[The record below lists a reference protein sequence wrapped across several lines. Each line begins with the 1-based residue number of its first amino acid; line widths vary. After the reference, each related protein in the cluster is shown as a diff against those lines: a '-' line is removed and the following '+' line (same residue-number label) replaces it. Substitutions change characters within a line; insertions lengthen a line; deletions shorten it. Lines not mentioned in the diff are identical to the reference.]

1 MLDWTV
7 IITTIIVNEAR
18 QYLFTPPTYCYKALL
33 GTTRCNDEMWS
44 LWPQDASSLVQG

>member
-7 IITTIIVNEAR
+7 IITIVNEAR
-18 QYLFTPPTYCYKALL
+18 QYLFTPPAYSFKALL

-44 LWPQDASSLVQG
+44 L